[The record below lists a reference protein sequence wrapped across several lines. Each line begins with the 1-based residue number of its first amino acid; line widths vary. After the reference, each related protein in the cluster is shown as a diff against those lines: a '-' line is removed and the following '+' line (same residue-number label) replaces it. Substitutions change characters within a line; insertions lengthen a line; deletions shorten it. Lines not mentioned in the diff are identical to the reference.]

1 MNGKQKEPFLLQGNS
16 DVNVKNTN
24 DKLEK
29 NVILAN
35 IIRIFHILIILFVLI
50 APFTNLTALLIL
62 HITFSISLLVHWVFN
77 SNECSLTLLESQLR
91 GLPKGESFSYK
102 FISPIYDISN
112 TDWSYFCYII
122 TISLMIISMYNLYYS
137 EKLEKTIQCFSE
149 RSNKEEYIAD
159 DGSSI
164 YKKIYIFFDCFKEL
178 LIMN

>member
-1 MNGKQKEPFLLQGNS
+1 MNGKQKEPSLLQGNS
-16 DVNVKNTN
+16 NVNIKKTN

-29 NVILAN
+29 NIILAN
-35 IIRIFHILIILFVLI
+35 IIRIFHLLIILFILI

-122 TISLMIISMYNLYYS
+122 TISLMFVSIYNLYYS
-137 EKLEKTIQCFSE
+137 EKLEKTTRCFSE
-149 RSNKEEYIAD
+149 HNNNDKL
-159 DGSSI
+159 SI
-164 YKKIYIFFDCFKEL
+164 YKKIFIFFDCFKEL